1 MIEEGEK
8 REKGKDIKITQS
20 QQEKINIRN
29 FYIFFRVQ
37 MNKESKMDNENVV
50 EK

>member
-29 FYIFFRVQ
+29 FLIFLEYRRIK
-37 MNKESKMDNENVV
+37 KERWIGRE
-50 EK
+50 